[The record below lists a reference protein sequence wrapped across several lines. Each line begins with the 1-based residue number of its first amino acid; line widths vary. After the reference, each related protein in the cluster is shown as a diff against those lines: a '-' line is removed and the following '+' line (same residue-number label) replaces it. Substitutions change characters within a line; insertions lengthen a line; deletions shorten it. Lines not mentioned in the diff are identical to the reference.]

1 MKKNHI
7 NVLNTV
13 MNKNNI
19 LMKML
24 INIIVWLK
32 LKNNLNKKRK
42 CKKKMMISHN
52 KKSKNT
58 NNKKMKYVILES

>member
-7 NVLNTV
+7 NVLNSV

-24 INIIVWLK
+24 MNIIVQLK
-32 LKNNLNKKRK
+32 LKDNLNKKKK
-42 CKKKMMISHN
+42 CKKKMISHN
-52 KKSKNT
+52 KKNKNT
-58 NNKKMKYVILES
+58 NNKKMKSVILES